1 MKIIGVNLG
10 SNQNIYKVL
19 ILVGLIGLLTACSST
34 RLVYTFVDKFI
45 EDEVA
50 YFLDL
55 DTEEE
60 LVLSQQI
67 SEMVAW
73 HKTSMLPKYAT
84 YLTDIADMIEMEQ
97 YEASDI
103 SKILENGSSL
113 IKETVNGLTP
123 YASKFLIQ
131 HQTVEAIEFMEKRML
146 TRQQERIIELSKPE
160 DLLHENRLRRLKSNF
175 KRFLGD
181 LNNAQV
187 ILLEAYSQSTLGESR
202 IRLHNRT
209 VRQKVFI
216 RFLRTKPAEAELT
229 AYLNK
234 LLLRGHLITNPTY
247 QIFSEVSLDRF
258 HGLLVNILETSSREQ
273 QDTIIS
279 NLRDYAEDF
288 KDVSLGRNISNKLK
302 NEASRP

>member
-1 MKIIGVNLG
+1 MTIFL
-10 SNQNIYKVL
+10 QLNIYKVL
-19 ILVGLIGLLTACSST
+19 ILVGLIGLITACSST

-55 DTEEE
+55 DMQEEV
-60 LVLSQQI
+60 VLSQQV

-84 YLTDIADMIEMEQ
+84 YLTDIADMVEMEQ
-97 YEASDI
+97 YGASDI
-103 SKILENGSSL
+103 SKILENGRSL
-113 IKETVNGLTP
+113 INETITGLTP
-123 YASKFLIQ
+123 YASKFLIRY
-131 HQTVEAIEFMEKRML
+131 QTVEAIEFMKKRML
-146 TRQQERIIELSKPE
+146 TRQQERIMELSKPE
-160 DLLHENRLRRLKSNF
+160 DLLYENRLERLMSNF

-187 ILLEAYSQSTLGESR
+187 ILLEAHSRATLSESR

-216 RFLRTKPAEAELT
+216 RYLRTKPAEAELT

-258 HGLLVNILETSSREQ
+258 HELLVNILESSSKEQ
-273 QDTIIS
+273 RDTIIN
-279 NLRDYAEDF
+279 NLRNYAEDF
-288 KDVSLGRNISNKLK
+288 KAVSLGRNI
-302 NEASRP
+302 NESSFKEHGT

>member
-1 MKIIGVNLG
+1 MGGNE
-10 SNQNIYKVL
+10 NIYKVL
-19 ILVGLIGLLTACSST
+19 ILVGLIGLLTACSSS
-34 RLVYTFVDKFI
+34 RLVYTFVNKFI

-55 DTEEE
+55 NKEEE
-60 LVLSQQI
+60 VVLSQQI

-123 YASKFLIQ
+123 YASKFLIR
-131 HQTVEAIEFMEKRML
+131 HQNV
-146 TRQQERIIELSKPE
+146 ELSKPE
-160 DLLHENRLRRLKSNF
+160 ELLHEKRLRRLKSNF
-175 KRFLGD
+175 KRFFGD
-181 LNNAQV
+181 LNNSQV
-187 ILLEAYSQSTLGESR
+187 ILLEAHSQSTLGESR

-216 RFLRTKPAEAELT
+216 RFFRTKPAEAELT

-258 HGLLVNILETSSREQ
+258 HGLLVNILETSSKEQ
-273 QDTIIS
+273 RDTIIS

-288 KDVSLGRNISNKLK
+288 NDVSLGRNISNKLK
-302 NEASRP
+302 NEAFRP